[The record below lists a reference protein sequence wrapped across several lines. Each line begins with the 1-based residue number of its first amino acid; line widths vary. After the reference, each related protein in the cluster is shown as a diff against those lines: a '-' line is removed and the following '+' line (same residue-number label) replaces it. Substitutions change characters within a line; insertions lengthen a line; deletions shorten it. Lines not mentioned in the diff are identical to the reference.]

1 MIFAAYGIILV
12 LSYLVGSIP
21 SGFLAARARGI
32 DLRTVGSGNIGAT
45 NAMRVLGKPIG
56 LLVLLADAAK
66 GVVACAVVA
75 PLVLRALGSGAPGGE
90 GPVIAAGLGA
100 ILGHNFTCWLRFRG
114 GKGIAT
120 SAGVLLVLMPQ
131 ALGVCFGVWLVVF
144 ALGRIVS
151 LASLAAAVAL
161 PLALWWLDR
170 SAALLTV
177 GLALSALAIYRH
189 RANIQRLLNG
199 TEPRVGG
206 RTKTPA
212 PPGTTDSRDDAT
224 PEDRP

>member
-1 MIFAAYGIILV
+1 
-12 LSYLVGSIP
+12 
-21 SGFLAARARGI
+21 
-32 DLRTVGSGNIGAT
+32 
-45 NAMRVLGKPIG
+45 
-56 LLVLLADAAK
+56 
-66 GVVACAVVA
+66 
-75 PLVLRALGSGAPGGE
+75 
-90 GPVIAAGLGA
+90 
-100 ILGHNFTCWLRFRG
+100 
-114 GKGIAT
+114 
-120 SAGVLLVLMPQ
+120 VLLVLMPQ

-144 ALGRIVS
+144 ALSRIVS

-206 RTKTPA
+206 KVKTPA

-224 PEDRP
+224 PEDRA